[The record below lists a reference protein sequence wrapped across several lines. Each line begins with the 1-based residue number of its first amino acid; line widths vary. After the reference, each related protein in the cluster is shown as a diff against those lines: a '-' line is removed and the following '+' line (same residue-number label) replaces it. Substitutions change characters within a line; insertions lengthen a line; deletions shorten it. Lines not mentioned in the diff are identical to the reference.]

1 MCRVHFEM
9 CLRVWD
15 ESGSHEGDASIDK
28 RGGAE
33 PLGSAPP
40 STRPSG
46 PPAHSSPLKSAT
58 PSSRPARRMRTSDR
72 LMI

>member
-40 STRPSG
+40 FDTSVRTAGSLVAAEVGHALVQARAAD
-46 PPAHSSPLKSAT
+46 AHE
-58 PSSRPARRMRTSDR
+58 R
-72 LMI
+72 

>member
-28 RGGAE
+28 RGGGAAW
-33 PLGSAPP
+33 LRPP

>member
-33 PLGSAPP
+33 PLGSAPLRHVRQDRRL
-40 STRPSG
+40 TR
-46 PPAHSSPLKSAT
+46 
-58 PSSRPARRMRTSDR
+58 RR
-72 LMI
+72 